1 MFGEGGGMGGWMGG
15 GMWLFWIVLIVLV
28 VLLLRAVS
36 GGFSSSS
43 PSRQDTPLEILK
55 ARYARGEIDDEEF
68 VLSRFVLCSV
78 MKLTH
83 GRGEYEMH

>member
-1 MFGEGGGMGGWMGG
+1 MVENVTGWG
-15 GMWLFWIVLIVLV
+15 
-28 VLLLRAVS
+28 AVS
-36 GGFSSSS
+36 GGASSSP
-43 PSRQDTPLEILK
+43 PSRQDTLPEILK

>member
-1 MFGEGGGMGGWMGG
+1 MFGEGGGMGGWMGS
-15 GMWLFWIVLIVLV
+15 GMWLFWIVLIVIV

-36 GGFSSSS
+36 GGASSSS

-68 VLSRFVLCSV
+68 QHRRRELE
-78 MKLTH
+78 K
-83 GRGEYEMH
+83 

>member
-68 VLSRFVLCSV
+68 QRRRRELE
-78 MKLTH
+78 K
-83 GRGEYEMH
+83 

>member
-1 MFGEGGGMGGWMGG
+1 MGGWMGG
-15 GMWLFWIVLIVLV
+15 GMWLFWIVLIVIV

-36 GGFSSSS
+36 GGASSSP

-68 VLSRFVLCSV
+68 QRRRRELE
-78 MKLTH
+78 K
-83 GRGEYEMH
+83 